1 MTRAGPPTRKDRR
14 EQIRRD
20 LLGAATRVFA
30 AKGYRAA
37 TVAEIAAEAGYTTG
51 AVYSNFAG
59 KKQLFEAIISEQT
72 RKQLEIASSLGHAG
86 AGTGQLARPLLE
98 MDPDSRQVWLLWL
111 DSILDTA
118 RRGSAPGPGAEIERS
133 TRASITKILADQ
145 IPALDNPAVLASA
158 LQALW
163 RGWLL
168 GAMAAGQ
175 SDPQGFAQAI
185 KWMISGAGNPGG
197 TGPNRGLPMRTD
209 ATP

>member
-20 LLGAATRVFA
+20 LLAAATRVFA
-30 AKGYRAA
+30 AKGYQAA

-59 KKQLFEAIISEQT
+59 KKQLFEAILSEQA
-72 RKQLEIASSLGHAG
+72 RQQLEIASSLGHAS
-86 AGTGQLARPLLE
+86 AGTERLARPLLE
-98 MDPDSRQVWLLWL
+98 MDPDSRRVWLLWL

-118 RRGSAPGPGAEIERS
+118 RRGSAPNPGAEIERS
-133 TRASITKILADQ
+133 TRASIAKILASQ
-145 IPALDNPAVLASA
+145 LPALDNPAVLASA

-168 GAMAAGQ
+168 GAIATGQ
-175 SDPQGFAQAI
+175 SDPQGFVQAI
-185 KWMISGAGNPGG
+185 NWMISGAGNPRR
-197 TGPNRGLPMRTD
+197 TGPAEGSRF
-209 ATP
+209 